1 MTYTDAKIAQDLE
14 TVLTT
19 IGTVKVMTVF
29 WREGEAVR
37 VRLFEVEGDI
47 RSARAA
53 MKFAKKKGTLA
64 IATELN
70 VPAIIDLD
78 PPQSLRRHG

>member
-1 MTYTDAKIAQDLE
+1 MTYTEAQVAKDLE

-29 WREGEAVR
+29 WREGERVR
-37 VRLFEVEGDI
+37 VRLFEVEGAL

-53 MKFAKKKGTLA
+53 MKLSRKKGTLA
-64 IATELN
+64 VASELDI
-70 VPAIIDLD
+70 PAIIDLD
-78 PPQSLRRHG
+78 PPQSLRGHG